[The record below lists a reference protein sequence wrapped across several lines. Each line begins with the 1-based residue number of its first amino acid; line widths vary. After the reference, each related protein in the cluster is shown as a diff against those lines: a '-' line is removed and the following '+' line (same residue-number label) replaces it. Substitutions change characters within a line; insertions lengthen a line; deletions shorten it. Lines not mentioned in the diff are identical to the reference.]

1 MTFDGSG
8 RGVEIVRVVQ
18 IGRTGEGSKADPH
31 DVAIRRAVTGRNPEI
46 AQCLPETFA

>member
-1 MTFDGSG
+1 MTLGGSR

-18 IGRTGEGSKADPH
+18 IGRTDIGSKADPH
-31 DVAIRRAVTGRNPEI
+31 DVETRRAVTDRNSEI